1 MAAVADW
8 KLNEWANYI
17 LQTKKDPFFHVKI
30 KQTEKFCSTE
40 PPAEGMIKR
49 HPYVKQGKL
58 YQVKWMIQNIKNL

>member
-1 MAAVADW
+1 M
-8 KLNEWANYI
+8 
-17 LQTKKDPFFHVKI
+17 KI

-58 YQVKWMIQNIKNL
+58 YQVKWMIQNIKIL